1 MEWAAEAGGAVLGV
15 AAAADG
21 MMVILVAVAVIAEGT
36 MVAMVL
42 MTIWG
47 TNQAAAREMTVEGTV
62 AMRVYRMTVAS
73 IRAVPAGS
81 AAIMAAVE
89 RAAGV
94 RVVAAVVVATVGGGG
109 VGLHL

>member
-1 MEWAAEAGGAVLGV
+1 M
-15 AAAADG
+15 
-21 MMVILVAVAVIAEGT
+21 
-36 MVAMVL
+36 
-42 MTIWG
+42 
-47 TNQAAAREMTVEGTV
+47 EGTV

-94 RVVAAVVVATVGGGG
+94 RVVAAVVVATVGVGG